1 LDATR
6 EQIER
11 GLCKCF
17 LQAFRPIDRE
27 NFYNFVENHL
37 GNKNLLT
44 NSQYEECLRIVNGR
58 TTRRERV
65 RSVEYVPFD
74 IVHQDI
80 VVFESCPP
88 TPFAPE
94 PILEIPRRPVILD
107 YTKCDGCK
115 KVEERLENIEYI
127 DLRRKNSIIYEEEQ
141 FKDIIKDEQF
151 ENIIQEEQFNDIIQ
165 EEQFEDVIQE
175 TQFEDIIDEPKITES
190 KWSDVEE
197 EQMFNVWIEGK
208 VSNDKNLEDNDEDE
222 IEVVCKINKESTL
235 KKMRNT
241 FKRKNFT
248 VAQVRNSCFFSNSR
262 PMKEEIEDFLNNLTN
277 EGILMKNP
285 KSGNKESWSFTKK

>member
-1 LDATR
+1 M
-6 EQIER
+6 
-11 GLCKCF
+11 
-17 LQAFRPIDRE
+17 
-27 NFYNFVENHL
+27 
-37 GNKNLLT
+37 
-44 NSQYEECLRIVNGR
+44 S
-58 TTRRERV
+58 
-65 RSVEYVPFD
+65 
-74 IVHQDI
+74 
-80 VVFESCPP
+80 P

-127 DLRRKNSIIYEEEQ
+127 VFGRKNSIIYEEEQ
-141 FKDIIKDEQF
+141 FKDIIHEEKQVKDIIQEKQFEDIIQEEQF
-151 ENIIQEEQFNDIIQ
+151 EDVIQEEQFKDIIQEEQFNDIIQ

-262 PMKEEIEDFLNNLTN
+262 PMKEEIEDFLNDLTN

-285 KSGNKESWSFTKK
+285 KSGNKESWFFTKK